1 MTAAGLRSFGL
12 RAWRVPALL
21 AVIGSGLLLGLLAR
35 LGGGAGWFLRPAGQ
49 ALIGGWMRALN
60 RVIGLRVWC
69 LCQPLAAPTLI
80 VANHI
85 SWLDVPALAALM
97 PTSFVAKADVR
108 RWPLLGRLAG
118 LAGTQ
123 FLDRASLAAVRP
135 LLNDVAGR
143 LRAGHSCAV
152 FPEGTSTVGDQLRPF
167 FPALFQAAV
176 EAGCPLQPVAIEY
189 GCGPARDALAPFVGA
204 QSFAAHLWA
213 LLGRAHT
220 DVTLSFLAPIDTR
233 GSDRRTLARRAH
245 AALDQWLF
253 ADLAPLRR
261 VASAG

>member
-1 MTAAGLRSFGL
+1 MTGAAVRSFWL

-21 AVIGSGLLLGLLAR
+21 AVIGGGLLLALLAR
-35 LGGGAGWFLRPAGQ
+35 ARGGADWFLRPAGQ
-49 ALIGGWMRALN
+49 SLIGGWMRALN
-60 RVIGLRVWC
+60 RVVGLRVWC
-69 LCQPLAAPTLI
+69 LCQPLPAPTLI

-85 SWLDVPALAALM
+85 SWLDVPALASLLPM
-97 PTSFVAKADVR
+97 SFVAKADVR

-135 LLNDVAGR
+135 LLNGVGAR

-152 FPEGTSTVGDQLRPF
+152 FPEGTSTVGDRLRPF

-189 GCGPARDALAPFVGA
+189 GRGSACDALAPFVGE

-220 DVTLSFLAPIDTR
+220 DVTLSFLAPIDAC
-233 GSDRRTLARRAH
+233 GSDRRALARRSH
-245 AALDQWLF
+245 AALEQWLF
-253 ADLAPLRR
+253 TDLAPVRR
-261 VASAG
+261 SAAAG